1 MGLAADHRER
11 RVAAP
16 YRRLETP
23 LEQFFA
29 DVGDFIARNEQWAG
43 PILGLITFGESMVLI
58 GAFFPATV
66 LMVTAGGLAGAG
78 VIDPVPLVL
87 WCIAGATLG
96 DALSYWLGRRLGPK
110 AWRHPWLKP
119 HRTPLARARLFFRDY
134 GVLAI
139 YICRF
144 MGPVRAFVPLIAGM
158 TGMHGRKFQIANL
171 GSAIIWVPVM
181 LAPGYLAAK
190 GVEWLNFAGDGHQ
203 LGLVA
208 LAAVVVSA
216 LGWFTWRKVRA
227 KLDAEAAARAP
238 KKPAA
243 RQG

>member
-1 MGLAADHRER
+1 MPLAAVRAGHPVPALKR
-11 RVAAP
+11 RP
-16 YRRLETP
+16 EIP

-29 DVGDFIARNEQWAG
+29 DLADFIARNAQWAG

-78 VIDPVPLVL
+78 VIDPVPLLL

-96 DALSYWLGRRLGPK
+96 DAVSYWLGRRLGPK
-110 AWRHPWLKP
+110 AWRHPWLKR
-119 HRTPLARARLFFRDY
+119 HRTPLARARLFFRSY

-158 TGMHGRKFQIANL
+158 TGMHARKFQIANL

-190 GVEWLNFAGDGHQ
+190 GVEWLSFADDGHR

-208 LAAVVVSA
+208 LAAIVLSA
-216 LGWFTWRKVRA
+216 LGWFTWRRMRA
-227 KLDAEAAARAP
+227 KLDAQAAARSPKRPVAP
-238 KKPAA
+238 
-243 RQG
+243 